1 MWNSGHGATWSLA
14 SGGASEAAELP
25 LGAASACRLTQC
37 EVSGLRRTVR
47 PTVGVVWFS
56 SLLWL
61 FLWLLC
67 EVLLWLWLF
76 VAACLRQI
84 VVVSFV
90 LLVAMAVLPW
100 LLLASAAVAA
110 AVCGIL
116 CILDSG

>member
-1 MWNSGHGATWSLA
+1 MLPSSVQSVWLAQDGVPNSWH
-14 SGGASEAAELP
+14 
-25 LGAASACRLTQC
+25 RL
-37 EVSGLRRTVR
+37 VFVIA
-47 PTVGVVWFS
+47 VGV
-56 SLLWL
+56 
-61 FLWLLC
+61 LWLLC
-67 EVLLWLWLF
+67 DVLLWLWLF

-116 CILDSG
+116 CVLDSGSPSRSVTN